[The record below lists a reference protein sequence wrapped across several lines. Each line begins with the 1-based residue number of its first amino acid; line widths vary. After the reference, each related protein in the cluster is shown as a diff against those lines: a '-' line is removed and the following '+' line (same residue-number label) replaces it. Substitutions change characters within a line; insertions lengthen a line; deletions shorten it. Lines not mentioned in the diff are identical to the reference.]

1 MSLDSHYNCD
11 CRHHSCINNAAVASA
26 GCLRKMNCEL
36 VICYMLYNYNHKQQT
51 QANMIKHEGKLAS
64 RKLRSHKMK
73 TCEYKDKHWSVK
85 CHPSWKSLGCEESAM
100 WSPQEVGAS

>member
-1 MSLDSHYNCD
+1 
-11 CRHHSCINNAAVASA
+11 
-26 GCLRKMNCEL
+26 
-36 VICYMLYNYNHKQQT
+36 
-51 QANMIKHEGKLAS
+51 MIKHEGKLAS

-73 TCEYKDKHWSVK
+73 TCEPVYTKNYKDKHWSVK

>member
-11 CRHHSCINNAAVASA
+11 CRHHSCSNNAAVASA

-51 QANMIKHEGKLAS
+51 QANMIKHEGKTGLSEAAFPQDED
-64 RKLRSHKMK
+64 LRIQRQ
-73 TCEYKDKHWSVK
+73 TTG
-85 CHPSWKSLGCEESAM
+85 L
-100 WSPQEVGAS
+100 